1 MTAPLASMTG
11 FARSDAAEAAIAVS
25 QGVWF
30 WEVRSV
36 NGRGLELR
44 LRLPAGLDDLEPALR
59 VAAGRVLRRGTVQA
73 SLAVPAVARTTL
85 RLNLAWLE
93 TLIGTAQQY
102 AAQLPGAP
110 PPRIDTLMGMSGVI
124 VSEQPGEG
132 AVAVE
137 RGAVVAGFEAALERL
152 VAART
157 AEGERLGAA
166 VTGLLDQ
173 FAGLLDCAAAA
184 AAGQAEARRSKLM
197 KSVGDLLQG
206 TSAVPE
212 ERLAQEVVLLA
223 ARSDVREE
231 IDRLSSHLA
240 GARNLIERG
249 GPVGRELEFLVQ
261 EFGREINTLCS
272 KSGELELTSA
282 GLQMKAVMEQIR
294 EQVQNLE

>member
-1 MTAPLASMTG
+1 MIAPLASMTG
-11 FARSDAAEAAIAVS
+11 FARTDAAEPQIGASESA
-25 QGVWF
+25 WF

-36 NGRGLELR
+36 NGRGLEVR

-73 SLAVPAVARTTL
+73 SLTVPAVARTTM

-93 TLIGTAQQY
+93 TLIGTAKLY
-102 AAQLPGAP
+102 AGQLPGAAA
-110 PPRIDTLMGMSGVI
+110 PRIDTLMGLAGVI
-124 VSEQPGEG
+124 VSEQPG
-132 AVAVE
+132 VAVPVE
-137 RGAVVAGFEAALERL
+137 RNAVVAGFETTLERL
-152 VAART
+152 AAARH

-166 VTGLLDQ
+166 VSGLFDQFEGLLD
-173 FAGLLDCAAAA
+173 DAAAA
-184 AAGQAEARRSKLM
+184 AAGQADARRARLM
-197 KSVGDLLQG
+197 KTVGELLQG
-206 TSAVPE
+206 AGALPE

-240 GARNLIERG
+240 GARSLIERG
-249 GPVGRELEFLVQ
+249 GPVGRELDFLVQ

-272 KSGELELTSA
+272 KSGEMDLTSA
-282 GLQMKAVMEQIR
+282 GLRMKAVMEQIR